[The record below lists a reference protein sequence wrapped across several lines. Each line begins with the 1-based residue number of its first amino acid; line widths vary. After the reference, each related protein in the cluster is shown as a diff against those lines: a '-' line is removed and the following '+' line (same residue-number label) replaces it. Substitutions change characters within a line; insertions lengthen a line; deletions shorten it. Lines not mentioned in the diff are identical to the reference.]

1 MLAQLDALL
10 QDLAYAFRQ
19 LRRSPGFAAVA
30 ICSLGLGIGANVTM
44 YGIARA
50 ILRRP
55 PNAARPEELVRV
67 YRGDHSPL
75 PRDWFLHFSRN
86 SQTLAQLIAE
96 DPMAL
101 GVDQGGTPERV
112 LASVVSENFFPA
124 LGVAP
129 AIGTAF
135 AGAPGDPVG
144 AVAVLSHAYWSARFG
159 ADPTVVGR
167 TVRLND
173 QAFTI
178 VAVAR
183 AGFRSSQLGWA
194 PSVFVPLSEQARL
207 RGDPPGSGGGSS
219 FYITGRLASDRTPAQ
234 VQSELT
240 VLATTLPD
248 APPEALEP
256 GAFRV
261 EQARGVTAEIRTPV
275 TVASAFLMAVVGL
288 VLLIACANLANLL
301 LARGVARRREIAI
314 RTALGVSRPRLV
326 RQLLTESVLLAGLGG
341 AAGLGLAWYATR
353 LIPRLVPARAEMAFD
368 VALDLN
374 VLLFAALLA
383 LVTGAIFGLAPALT
397 ASRSDVQRV
406 LREDTG
412 GGSRRSRLRSAF
424 LVGQVALATV
434 LLVTAARF
442 LTSLNSARGIDPGFR
457 SERVADQQ
465 IDLSVRQYDDDR
477 GQTFYREA
485 LERVGALPGVEA
497 ASLIGFIPL
506 GGSNSGTGVLPGS
519 ADPDD
524 QRAVRGTTFTT
535 VSAGYFEMFGIPLV
549 SGRTFDLTD
558 RASTPPVV
566 VANESFARLLWPD
579 GEAVGQTVRF
589 YGGDLTTPPATV
601 VGVVRDTKYLSLTDH
616 NVPFLYLPLP
626 QNYSNNMVLQ
636 VRLAG
641 DTPAERDAVRRAVQG
656 LDPALPLSP
665 VRAMRDDMAITLL
678 PARAGAGVLGGF
690 GALALLLATIGV
702 YGVTTFLVSQRTREI
717 GVRTALGATASDVL
731 RLMMRDTLT
740 LVTVGLGLG
749 LAGGIGVGAAIS
761 SWLYGVG
768 ALDLRPLAGA
778 AAVLVTVALLG
789 TWLPARRALR
799 VDPVRALRTE

>member
-1 MLAQLDALL
+1 MLAQLDAFW
-10 QDLAYAFRQ
+10 QDLTYAVRQ
-19 LRRSPGFAAVA
+19 LKRSPGFAAVA
-30 ICSLGLGIGANVTM
+30 IASLGLGIGANVAM

-67 YRGDHSPL
+67 YRGEHSPL

-86 SQTLAQLIAE
+86 SRTLAQLIAE

-101 GVDQGGTPERV
+101 GVDRGDTPERV

-124 LGVAP
+124 LGLAP
-129 AIGTAF
+129 AVGTVF
-135 AGAPGDPVG
+135 AGAPGDLVG
-144 AVAVLSHAYWSARFG
+144 QVAVLSHAYWSARFG

-178 VAVAR
+178 LGVAP

-219 FYITGRLASDRTPAQ
+219 FYITGRLAAGRTPGEAQ
-234 VQSELT
+234 GELT
-240 VLATTLPD
+240 TLAATLPN

-261 EQARGVTAEIRTPV
+261 EQARGVTAEIRTPA

-314 RTALGVSRPRLV
+314 RTAIGVSRPRLI
-326 RQLLTESVLLAGLGG
+326 RQLLTESVVLAGLGG
-341 AAGLGLAWYATR
+341 AAGVALAWYVTR
-353 LIPRLVPARAEMAFD
+353 LIPRLIPQRAEMAFD
-368 VALDLN
+368 IAVDLN

-383 LVTGAIFGLAPALT
+383 VATGVLFGLAPALT
-397 ASRSDVQRV
+397 ASRPDVQRV

-442 LTSLNSARGIDPGFR
+442 LTSLGRAQAIDPGFR
-457 SERVADQQ
+457 SERVADLGV
-465 IDLSVRQYDDDR
+465 DLSVRQYDDDR
-477 GQTFYREA
+477 GQTFYQEA
-485 LERVGALPGVEA
+485 LERVRALPGVES
-497 ASLIGFIPL
+497 ASLIGMIPL

-519 ADPDD
+519 ADPNDE
-524 QRAVRGTTFTT
+524 RAVHGTTFTT
-535 VSAGYFEMFGIPLV
+535 VTAGYFEMFGIPLA
-549 SGRTFDLTD
+549 SGRTFDLSD
-558 RASTPPVV
+558 RAAGAPVV
-566 VANESFARLLWPD
+566 MVNESFARMLWPD
-579 GEAVGQTVRF
+579 AEAVGQTMRF
-589 YGGDLTTPPATV
+589 AGGDVSAPAATV
-601 VGVVRDTKYLSLTDH
+601 VGVVRDTKYLRLTDH
-616 NVPFLYLPLP
+616 NVPVLYLPLP
-626 QNYSNNMVLQ
+626 QNYSNTMVLQ

-641 DTPAERDAVRRAVQG
+641 DTPAEREAVRRAVQG

-665 VRAMRDDMAITLL
+665 VRSMRDDMAIILL
-678 PARAGAGVLGGF
+678 PARAGAGLLGGF
-690 GALALLLATIGV
+690 GGLALLLATIGV
-702 YGVTTFLVSQRTREI
+702 YGVTAFLVSQRTREI
-717 GVRTALGATASDVL
+717 GVRTALGATARDVL

-749 LAGGIGVGAAIS
+749 LAGGIGVGAVIS
-761 SWLYGVG
+761 TWLYGVG
-768 ALDLRPLAGA
+768 ALDPRPLAGA
-778 AAVLVTVALLG
+778 GAVLVTVALLG

>member
-10 QDLAYAFRQ
+10 QDLAYALRQ

-44 YGIARA
+44 YGLART

-67 YRGDHSPL
+67 YRGEHSPL

-86 SQTLAQLIAE
+86 SQTLAELVAE

-101 GVDQGGTPERV
+101 GVDRDGTPERV

-124 LGVAP
+124 LGLAP
-129 AIGTAF
+129 AAGTAF

-144 AVAVLSHAYWSARFG
+144 PVAVLSHAYWSARFG
-159 ADPTVVGR
+159 ADPGVVGR

-173 QAFTI
+173 QSFTI
-178 VAVAR
+178 VGVAA

-194 PSVFVPLSEQARL
+194 PSLFVPLSEQARL
-207 RGDPPGSGGGSS
+207 RGEPPGSGGGSS
-219 FYITGRLASDRTPAQ
+219 FYITGRLAAGHTPGEARG
-234 VQSELT
+234 ELIT
-240 VLATTLPD
+240 LAASLPD
-248 APPEALEP
+248 APPQALEP
-256 GAFRV
+256 DAFRV
-261 EQARGVTAEIRTPV
+261 ERARGVTAEVRAPIAV
-275 TVASAFLMAVVGL
+275 GSAFLGAVVGL

-301 LARGVARRREIAI
+301 LARAVARRREIAI

-326 RQLLTESVLLAGLGG
+326 RQLLTESVLVAGLGG
-341 AAGLGLAWYATR
+341 AAGVALAWYATR
-353 LIPRLVPARAEMAFD
+353 LIPRLVPARAELALD

-374 VLLFAALLA
+374 VLLFAAALA
-383 LVTGAIFGLAPALT
+383 LVTGVLFGLAPALT
-397 ASRSDVQRV
+397 ASRADVQRV

-412 GGSRRSRLRSAF
+412 GGTRRSRLRSAF

-442 LTSLNSARGIDPGFR
+442 LTSLGQAGDIDPGFR
-457 SERVADQQ
+457 SERVADLDV
-465 IDLSVRQYDDDR
+465 DLSVRLYDAAR
-477 GQTFYREA
+477 GQAFYQEA
-485 LERVGALPGVEA
+485 MERVRALPGVEA
-497 ASLIGFIPL
+497 ASLIRFVPL
-506 GGSNSGTGVLPGS
+506 SGSNSGTGVLPGS

-524 QRAVRGTTFTT
+524 PRAVRGTTFTT
-535 VSAGYFEMFGIPLV
+535 VSAGYFEMFGMPPV
-549 SGRTFDLTD
+549 RGRTFDATD
-558 RASTPPVV
+558 RAEAPPVV
-566 VANESFARLLWPD
+566 VVNESFARMLWLD
-579 GEAVGQTVRF
+579 GEAVGQTLRF
-589 YGGDLTTPPATV
+589 EGGDLVTV
-601 VGVVRDTKYLSLTDH
+601 VGVVRDTKYKSLTDR
-616 NVPFLYLPLP
+616 NLPFLYLPLP
-626 QNYSNNMVLQ
+626 QSYSNDMVLQ

-641 DTPAERDAVRRAVQG
+641 DTPAEREAVRGAVQA
-656 LDPALPLSP
+656 LDPALPLP
-665 VRAMRDDMAITLL
+665 AVRAMRDDMAITLL

-702 YGVTTFLVSQRTREI
+702 YGVTAFLVSQRTREI
-717 GVRTALGATASDVL
+717 GVRAALGATAPDVL

-740 LVTVGLGLG
+740 LVTLGLALG
-749 LAGGIGVGAAIS
+749 LAGGVGVGAAVS

-768 ALDLRPLAGA
+768 ALDPRPLAGA
-778 AAVLVTVALLG
+778 GAVLVTVALLG

-799 VDPVRALRTE
+799 VDPVRALRAE